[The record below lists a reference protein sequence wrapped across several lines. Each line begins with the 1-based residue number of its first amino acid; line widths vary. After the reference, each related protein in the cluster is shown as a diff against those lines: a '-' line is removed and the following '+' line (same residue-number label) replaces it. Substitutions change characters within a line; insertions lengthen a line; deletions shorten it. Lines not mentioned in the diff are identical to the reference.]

1 MGKNARH
8 VDEHNNQHTN
18 QQMLWQDFKKGDR
31 HAFNTLLQQYYPR
44 LLNYGVRLVSDTLFV
59 EDTLQDLFMELWQKR
74 AGLGDVQNIN
84 AYLVS
89 SFRRRLLREKEKNNR
104 LGIVSELS
112 DNYDFHVQFDIET
125 QLIGIEQ
132 ESETH
137 DTLKKHLDKL
147 TKRQREAIYL
157 RFYQGLEYVDIAQ
170 IMAINQHSAVN
181 LVYDALRL
189 LRQNWTIALLITLSY
204 FF

>member
-1 MGKNARH
+1 
-8 VDEHNNQHTN
+8 VDEHKHQVNQDT
-18 QQMLWQDFKKGDR
+18 LWQDFKKGNR
-31 HAFNTLLQQYYPR
+31 HAFNTLLQEYYPR
-44 LLNYGVRLVSDTLFV
+44 LLNYGVRLVSDRLFV
-59 EDTLQDLFMELWQKR
+59 EDTLQDLFIDLWQKR
-74 AGLGDVQNIN
+74 AGLGDVQNVN

-89 SFRRRLLREKEKNNR
+89 SFRRRLLREKEKKNR
-104 LGIVSELS
+104 LGTVLELF
-112 DNYDFHVQFDIET
+112 DNYDFHFQFDIQT
-125 QLIGIEQ
+125 QLIGVEQ
-132 ESETH
+132 ENETH

-157 RFYQGLEYVDIAQ
+157 RFYQGLGYVDIAQ

-189 LRQNWTIALLITLSY
+189 MRQNWTVSLFLAFFY